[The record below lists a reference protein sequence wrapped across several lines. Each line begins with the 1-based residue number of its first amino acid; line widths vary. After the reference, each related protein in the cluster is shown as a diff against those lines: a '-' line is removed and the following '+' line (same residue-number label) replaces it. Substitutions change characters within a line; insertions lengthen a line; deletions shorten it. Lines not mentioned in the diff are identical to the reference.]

1 MALLS
6 LSESFVAA
14 VTGAGSPVSSLA
26 DAYSEAAKAM
36 AQVFSHCSAANLRVC
51 RTSVPLIFG
60 EIPATACSQHRT
72 PEAACGSAACI
83 GRTAAA
89 LRDCA

>member
-1 MALLS
+1 MALLA

-36 AQVFSHCSAANLRVC
+36 AQVFQHCSTANLSFVVLSYRYFFTYF
-51 RTSVPLIFG
+51 RHSML
-60 EIPATACSQHRT
+60 
-72 PEAACGSAACI
+72 
-83 GRTAAA
+83 
-89 LRDCA
+89 